1 MTLPRNYGS
10 DYIKSFEQNYI
21 DLAKK
26 YKLVRIPFLLEGVA
40 MSGPG
45 LMQQDGIHA
54 TAAGNEKV
62 AATVYKYLT
71 APPGTLLKK

>member
-1 MTLPRNYGS
+1 V
-10 DYIKSFEQNYI
+10 E
-21 DLAKK
+21 LAKK

-62 AATVYKYLT
+62 AGTVFRSLS
-71 APPGTLLKK
+71 PLLRK